1 MQAGGEGRRSQGGG
15 GDRRRIVRPQG
26 GGGGRSKGGA
36 AISGRRRRSPPDR
49 SAQGGGGGRSK
60 GGAAIPGR
68 RRGSPPDRSTP
79 GRRRGP
85 FERSGGNLREE
96 VEIATGS
103 LGPREE
109 ERAGRKQEKT
119 ATPGRRNSAAAPSYG
134 PQGGGWDPC
143 QELLAV
149 SGFRSHLGDDR
160 AADAQIGQITIAQRS
175 QFTHGLVI
183 DAAAGQSSFDTRNQ
197 RTKTVRDR
205 NSGSAGRI
213 HICHDSLIS
222 LLLGEGV
229 PTGCRSRLARC

>member
-1 MQAGGEGRRSQGGG
+1 MKPPLSFRRTIGGLCGGCKQGGRGGDLREEEEIAAGSFGPREEEGAVRKEGRRSQGGG
-15 GDRRRIVRPQG
+15 GDRRRIVQ
-26 GGGGRSKGGA
+26 
-36 AISGRRRRSPPDR
+36 
-49 SAQGGGGGRSK
+49 
-60 GGAAIPGR
+60 
-68 RRGSPPDRSTP
+68 
-79 GRRRGP
+79 
-85 FERSGGNLREE
+85 
-96 VEIATGS
+96 
-103 LGPREE
+103 PREE

-175 QFTHGLVI
+175 QFTHCLVI